1 MTDMLEKLRMRREE
15 LEKEAEEVEDIADD
29 YDIDEEEEV
38 SRLMADLYRRSEE
51 TAFHRWSTE
60 IEPHLEEKEFLER
73 HRNFIRAINKFAPL
87 AYITDPKI
95 FLLNNIRRLKIRML
109 ERIGLYD
116 EAEAESLK
124 ILASYQE
131 SRGHKGFFT
140 KALITQRRIL
150 HQYTGRLGGEGEKK
164 STFGLLFRKRP
175 PQQTYHEEEL

>member
-1 MTDMLEKLRMRREE
+1 MTNMLEKLRRRREE
-15 LEKEAEEVEDIADD
+15 MEEEAEEIEDAVED

-87 AYITDPKI
+87 SYITDNKI
-95 FLLNNIRRLKIRML
+95 LLLNSIRRLKIRML
-109 ERIGLYD
+109 ERVGLYD

-131 SRGHKGFFT
+131 SRGVRGFFT

-150 HQYTGRLGGEGEKK
+150 HQYTGRMEGEREKK

-175 PQQTYHEEEL
+175 PQPAYYEEEF